1 MEFFLVA
8 GPNVSLEKTVL
19 FPVISTGLSLE
30 DTGLFLD
37 RSGEKLDLG
46 ILPSRSPRTSALSGA
61 SFLETPH

>member
-19 FPVISTGLSLE
+19 LPVISTGLSLE

-37 RSGEKLDLG
+37 RSGEG
-46 ILPSRSPRTSALSGA
+46 GYLSIVRVGPPA
-61 SFLETPH
+61 SSLINQGCR